1 MLVRIPAGLER
12 KKERREGNF
21 QGSSRLHLK
30 LPSGGMLPVPSL
42 CVSKEWTAKMAHALP
57 LLLFA
62 VLNALSCHSEVR
74 ARDPDTEEEE
84 AVGLGGWAKQMPG
97 TFGTA
102 HLTKPHEHQHHGISA
117 SMPSV
122 GTPQNSAHPSRETV
136 HPPTHRG
143 NWCPYVNH
151 RVITSAVLYGTETK
165 TVKSVNPCP
174 DGTPDCQ
181 LNKYRLS
188 SRPVYRQKQTVLYA
202 LQWKCC
208 PGYGGHNCQEKED
221 KMVTDLLE
229 DMSWDDKPLQEAP
242 IRDSSLPVMSNQS
255 PVGAREGIPTSQPLP
270 LLDSSILLSMHQLM
284 STMMNQLQPVLESFN
299 QTLMHLSSQVDIL
312 SQDLQQLRLEQEDNR
327 SNRGEAHS
335 GAFEET
341 LDLQVRQM
349 KTQLDTQ
356 RAQMEKALQT
366 QQELL
371 HHNITKLKEE
381 MDDQIRQ
388 SMDAQVNL
396 QSLTGLVEEVRLDQ
410 KRLEKALQ
418 REHVESGKQSGS
430 QPAQDSRMWQAI
442 TRLDENAQSN
452 SAQLS
457 SLSETSK
464 DTARAVEDL
473 QTELLTLQ
481 QRVEKVKQRSEVHF
495 AEIGLEVEATRVR
508 VLNSISE
515 LTTNVSAHDG
525 QLTEIELNLYNIY
538 NQLQRNDSPTAEQ
551 ACNCK
556 SIGDSLVRLELEVA
570 NVTQLA
576 MENQLAL
583 ENAELERNQGL
594 WATEIEDLH
603 QGLLNMKES
612 LAFEQGR
619 SRILND
625 NMSQLKASLL
635 HSQQEI
641 RDLRERDEAKLI
653 EIRGLSAT
661 FSSLLNDAVRHSE
674 VLEVLLGEEVLEFTH
689 WSHNQQKE
697 FSIPNLLQKMHLM
710 QQKIAS
716 HDRSL
721 VSLRRKHPEKDVMN
735 SDDPVAYSKW
745 TNTKSQV
752 RDLDSHQASLT
763 DPPTGEDDV
772 DYSVSDFWSL
782 GKQVE
787 QLAGRVY
794 LLEERCGNCTE
805 PSGGS
810 VVELQANVTSLNQS
824 LENHLRTFQKLFS
837 QTEEFT
843 SSARSLNLDEV
854 WKLVRRKEGK
864 KRRGH
869 QNQEQL
875 ERGGE
880 KSSSRRSKRYSE
892 AEHASLQHSPVVFI
906 TSLDHSRGPN
916 GDLRSRNV
924 SVNHDAAFSAT
935 SEVFQAPVTGLYLF
949 LVTLDFERG
958 HSLAVL
964 KRSGVPVASLRQE
977 QREKGGTV
985 SRGCLLELRQG
996 ETVTLEMMHGSLRK
1010 TQPGDNTLSG
1020 LLLFITEYK
1029 DMQ

>member
-1 MLVRIPAGLER
+1 
-12 KKERREGNF
+12 
-21 QGSSRLHLK
+21 
-30 LPSGGMLPVPSL
+30 
-42 CVSKEWTAKMAHALP
+42 MAHTLP
-57 LLLFA
+57 LLMFA

-74 ARDPDTEEEE
+74 ARDPDTDEE
-84 AVGLGGWAKQMPG
+84 AAVALGGWAKQMPG
-97 TFGTA
+97 TFGTT
-102 HLTKPHEHQHHGISA
+102 HLTKSHEQQHHGTSA
-117 SMPSV
+117 SMPSP
-122 GTPQNSAHPSRETV
+122 GTPQNSANPSRETV
-136 HPPTHRG
+136 HSPTHRRK
-143 NWCPYVNH
+143 WCPYINH
-151 RVITSAVLYGTETK
+151 RVVTTAGTETK

-181 LNKYRLS
+181 LNMYRLPS
-188 SRPVYRQKQTVLYA
+188 QPVYRQKQTVLYA
-202 LQWKCC
+202 LQWRCC
-208 PGYGGHNCQEKED
+208 PGYGGHNCQEKEKPPENEKHVSKTSQALSESQHSEVSKVNHSDDSED

-229 DMSWDDKPLQEAP
+229 DMNWDDKHLQESP
-242 IRDSSLPVMSNQS
+242 IRDSSLPVTSNQS
-255 PVGAREGIPTSQPLP
+255 PVGTTEGIPTSQPLP

-284 STMMNQLQPVLESFN
+284 SAMMNQLQPVLESFN
-299 QTLMHLSSQVDIL
+299 QTLMHLSSQVNIL
-312 SQDLQQLRLEQEDNR
+312 SQDLQQLRLEQEYNR
-327 SNRGEAHS
+327 SSKGEAYS

-341 LDLQVRQM
+341 LDLLVRQM

-371 HHNITKLKEE
+371 QQNISKLKEE
-381 MDDQIRQ
+381 MDDQISQ

-418 REHVESGKQSGS
+418 REHVDSGKQSGS
-430 QPAQDSRMWQAI
+430 QPAQDSIMWQAI

-464 DTARAVEDL
+464 DTARTVEDL
-473 QTELLTLQ
+473 HREQLTLQ
-481 QRVEKVKQRSEVHF
+481 QRVEKVKQHSEVHF

-515 LTTNVSAHDG
+515 LKTNLSAHEG
-525 QLTEIELNLYNIY
+525 QLTEIELTLDNIFY
-538 NQLQRNDSPTAEQ
+538 QLQRNDSPTAEQ

-576 MENQLAL
+576 MENQLAF
-583 ENAELERNQGL
+583 ENAEQERNRGL

-641 RDLRERDEAKLI
+641 RDLRERDEAKSV

-697 FSIPNLLQKMHLM
+697 LSIPNLLQKMQLM
-710 QQKIAS
+710 QQKIAN

-721 VSLRRKHPEKDVMN
+721 VSQRRKHPEEDGMN
-735 SDDPVAYSKW
+735 SDDPVMYSEW

-752 RDLDSHQASLT
+752 RDSDSHHASLK
-763 DPPTGEDDV
+763 DPPTGDDV

-782 GKQVE
+782 GKEVE

-794 LLEERCGNCTE
+794 LLEERCSNCTE

-824 LENHLRTFQKLFS
+824 LEDHLRTFQKLFS
-837 QTEEFT
+837 HTEELT

-854 WKLVRRKEGK
+854 WRLVRRKEGK

-869 QNQEQL
+869 QNQEQM
-875 ERGGE
+875 ERRGE
-880 KSSSRRSKRYSE
+880 KPSSRRNKRYTE
-892 AEHASLQHSPVVFI
+892 
-906 TSLDHSRGPN
+906 T
-916 GDLRSRNV
+916 
-924 SVNHDAAFSAT
+924 
-935 SEVFQAPVTGLYLF
+935 
-949 LVTLDFERG
+949 VTLDFERG

-977 QREKGGTV
+977 QWEKGGTA

-1020 LLLFITEYK
+1020 LLLFITEHK